1 MIVLDQ
7 FTLGPRNNSTNA
19 TKLPVK
25 LGVALL
31 KDRNGRIDLDL
42 PVSGSLDDPKFS
54 IAGLVWKAV
63 LNILV
68 KVATSPFSLLGAMFG
83 GGEELQYVD
92 FAPGAATL
100 DATQTNKLNTLAKAL
115 FERPALSLE
124 ISASVDPAADGEM
137 ASGQKLKDKM
147 KSLRLQ
153 ELTARGQPAPALNEF
168 QLEPKD
174 YERLLRRAYKEAF
187 KTDPERALREAREPS
202 ATTNAS
208 IASGTRPPMEMIKGA
223 MQLMQTSK
231 GQVAAEAP
239 KAAAPTIS
247 GATLARPKTADELVL
262 EEMERR
268 LMATSPATDDD
279 LRELMQQRSASVQ
292 KFLLDTGKVTAERMF
307 LVGPKPFDPN
317 VTGMA
322 RATFSLN

>member
-1 MIVLDQ
+1 
-7 FTLGPRNNSTNA
+7 
-19 TKLPVK
+19 
-25 LGVALL
+25 
-31 KDRNGRIDLDL
+31 
-42 PVSGSLDDPKFS
+42 
-54 IAGLVWKAV
+54 
-63 LNILV
+63 LV

-92 FAPGAATL
+92 FTPGDATL

-137 ASGQKLKDKM
+137 ASRQKLKDKM

-153 ELTARGQPAPALNEF
+153 ELTARGKPAPALSEF

-174 YERLLRRAYKEAF
+174 YERLLRRTYKEAF
-187 KTDPERALREAREPS
+187 KTDPERALREARETA

-208 IASGTRPPMEMIKGA
+208 IASSTRPPREMIKGA
-223 MQLMQTSK
+223 MQLIQTSK
-231 GQVAAEAP
+231 GQATAEAS
-239 KAAAPTIS
+239 KAAAAPIS
-247 GATLARPKTADELVL
+247 GITLARAKTADELVL

-268 LMATSPATDDD
+268 LMATSPASDDD

-292 KFLLDTGKVTAERMF
+292 KFLLDTGKVAAERMF

-317 VTGMA
+317 VKGMA
-322 RATFSLN
+322 RVTFSLN